1 MGFQMVEQVV
11 LHDELPAGDVHE
23 DRVVFHLDEEP
34 TVHEAL
40 RGAGQGERE
49 DDDVRLGQISWEVV
63 QRADLIGEAAREP
76 RPRDPDDAHVE
87 RLAARRDLGPDAP
100 EAEDHDRGAGEA
112 FVHDAL
118 IEHPATDLIRATGD
132 IFRGGE
138 EEGHRM
144 LRDRDVV
151 RARVAADDRRRGES
165 LERQM
170 VDAGH
175 EGLDHPHLPRLLP
188 EVGRKF
194 PRKAHRHDDVRGRPS
209 IPAFLSREIVQDHGL
224 ERPRGL
230 PRHDLAALRVHRS
243 DEQDAGHRATRDLR
257 GTWAFRR
264 GRSALRVPAR
274 VALDAAFLEDEGL
287 AALRALRVQ
296 AFPQQFRGVARLLLQ
311 FDAGCE
317 GASGFAERL
326 DGRLDAGLLH
336 PDVSLDRLRDRVGDR
351 VDALSV
357 VDRDPRAP
365 DALELVDDLV
375 DRDAGPQAQRHEP
388 GDPFRE
394 GRRVAAA
401 AADLR
406 EDLEEAFLV
415 LVDGDVEGAVSR
427 EDLLRAARDHVRAGA
442 GPQGRRLRGNFDADR
457 LRLLRLRDPDVQD
470 LVLARAVAVHGNAF
484 ALELVGEEVRLLH
497 ILDGGLA
504 RQVDR
509 LRDRSVAVIL
519 ERGLHTDVP
528 LGCDV
533 VCRGEHALPFLRDL
547 LQSPRRS
554 VVVEDLLH
562 EVRLPEALAL
572 RDLLEVFEE
581 VGKLLSVHYALVPN
595 QAELR
600 LAAAGCVSDH
610 RERAGGRDG
619 RDVGIADMQALLLV
633 TAPLPSGIDS
643 ALFRELCA
651 LIISGFMDKSH
662 TLAAPFDPLL
672 GVVLDLEHEEH
683 AGEAHDTEADLS
695 GRTRHLLDLLDGVRI
710 HVDDIVEHA
719 NRRTDGPFELL
730 PVDIPTTAGVALH
743 VPREIDGTK
752 VA

>member
-1 MGFQMVEQVV
+1 MPRRISSV
-11 LHDELPAGDVHE
+11 
-23 DRVVFHLDEEP
+23 R
-34 TVHEAL
+34 
-40 RGAGQGERE
+40 RG
-49 DDDVRLGQISWEVV
+49 ISF
-63 QRADLIGEAAREP
+63 A
-76 RPRDPDDAHVE
+76 
-87 RLAARRDLGPDAP
+87 AARRRAIACSATETLYAPALPQTIAVVGNRSNGRCPTPATSDWIIRTFRAFSRKSGGNSLGNPIDTTTSAVAQASPRFSAGRSSRTTGSNAP
-100 EAEDHDRGAGEA
+100 EAFRVTTSRRSASIGA
-112 FVHDAL
+112 
-118 IEHPATDLIRATGD
+118 TNRTRAIGPPETS
-132 IFRGGE
+132 
-138 EEGHRM
+138 
-144 LRDRDVV
+144 V
-151 RARVAADDRRRGES
+151 
-165 LERQM
+165 
-170 VDAGH
+170 
-175 EGLDHPHLPRLLP
+175 GL
-188 EVGRKF
+188 
-194 PRKAHRHDDVRGRPS
+194 
-209 IPAFLSREIVQDHGL
+209 GL
-224 ERPRGL
+224 FDG
-230 PRHDLAALRVHRS
+230 A
-243 DEQDAGHRATRDLR
+243 
-257 GTWAFRR
+257 
-264 GRSALRVPAR
+264 RSALRVPAR
-274 VALDAAFLEDEGL
+274 VALHAAFLEDEGF
-287 AALRALRVQ
+287 AALRTLRVQ
-296 AFPQQFRGVARLLLQ
+296 AFLQQLRGVAGLLLQ
-311 FDAGCE
+311 VDVRFD
-317 GASGFAERL
+317 GAPELVERL

-336 PDVSLDRLRDRVGDR
+336 PDVPLDRLRDRVGNR
-351 VDALSV
+351 VDALPM
-357 VDRDPRAP
+357 VDCDPRAA
-365 DALELVDDLV
+365 DAFELVDDLV

-394 GRRVAAA
+394 GRRVSAA

-442 GPQGRRLRGNFDADR
+442 GPQGRRLGGNFDADR

-533 VCRGEHALPFLRDL
+533 VCSDDHTLRFLRDL

-581 VGKLLSVHYALVPN
+581 VRELLAFHDALVPD

-600 LAAAGCVSDH
+600 LAAAGCVGDH
-610 RERAGGRDG
+610 RERACWRDG
-619 RDVGIADMQALLLV
+619 RDVGIAELQTRLLV
-633 TAPLPSGIDS
+633 SAALPGGIDASLLRELS
-643 ALFRELCA
+643 ALIVSRLMNKF
-651 LIISGFMDKSH
+651 H
-662 TLAAPFDPLL
+662 NLAAPFDPFL
-672 GVVLDLEHEEH
+672 GVVRDLEHEEH
-683 AGEAHDTEADLS
+683 ASEAHDTEANLA

-730 PVDIPTTAGVALH
+730 PVDFPTTAGVALH